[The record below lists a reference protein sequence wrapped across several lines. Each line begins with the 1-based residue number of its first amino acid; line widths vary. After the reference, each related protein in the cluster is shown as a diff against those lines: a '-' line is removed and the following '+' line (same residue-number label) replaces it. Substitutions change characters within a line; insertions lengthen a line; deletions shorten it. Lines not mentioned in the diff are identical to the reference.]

1 MSDNHSN
8 YLVGLSPFN
17 ERGRARLC
25 CLNINCNVDLS
36 YAVKVDDY
44 CWFVLLPASR
54 DRNIGE
60 KVSKKKWGKY

>member
-25 CLNINCNVDLS
+25 CLNINCNVDFFLMQLKLMIIVGLFS
-36 YAVKVDDY
+36 
-44 CWFVLLPASR
+44 SR
-54 DRNIGE
+54 HQGT
-60 KVSKKKWGKY
+60 GT